1 MENPV
6 TITLDRAQVA
16 EWRVAKAMASRD
28 TGQSL
33 TWGDFFDMLV
43 GSYEQ
48 SSEPRIAYM
57 GQELP
62 KGEDEAEFAVLPDD
76 AMTLAAAA
84 MTGSAAALSEETCE
98 LIAEKVAEKIVE
110 RLKSLNLGLTED

>member
-6 TITLDRAQVA
+6 TITLDKAQVA

-43 GSYEQ
+43 GSYGQ
-48 SSEPRIAYM
+48 SSKPRVVHMA
-57 GQELP
+57 QELP
-62 KGEDEAEFAVLPDD
+62 EGEEEAEVIAVPDD
-76 AMTLAAAA
+76 ALTLEVAA
-84 MTGSAAALSEETCE
+84 MTGTAARLTEETCE

-110 RLKSLNLGLTED
+110 RLKALYGKG

>member
-48 SSEPRIAYM
+48 SEEPRIAHM
-57 GQELP
+57 GQGIPE
-62 KGEDEAEFAVLPDD
+62 GDEEAEFTVVPDD
-76 AMTLAAAA
+76 AMTLEVAA
-84 MTGSAAALSEETCE
+84 MTESASPQNEETWE
-98 LIAEKVAEKIVE
+98 LIARMIAEKIVE
-110 RLKSLNLGLTED
+110 RLKSQNLGLTED

>member
-1 MENPV
+1 MENRIS
-6 TITLDRAQVA
+6 ITVERDQVA

-48 SSEPRIAYM
+48 SSEPHTAHM
-57 GQELP
+57 AQKLP
-62 KGEDEAEFAVLPDD
+62 EGEEEAEFTVVPDD
-76 AMTLAAAA
+76 AMTLEVAA
-84 MTGSAAALSEETCE
+84 MTGSAAMLTEETCE
-98 LIAEKVAEKIVE
+98 LIAEKAAEKIVE
-110 RLKSLNLGLTED
+110 RLKSQNLGLTED

>member
-6 TITLDRAQVA
+6 TITLDKAQVA

-33 TWGDFFDMLV
+33 TWGGFFDMLV

-48 SSEPRIAYM
+48 SSEPRFVRM
-57 GQELP
+57 EQELP
-62 KGEDEAEFAVLPDD
+62 EGEEEAEVIAVPDD
-76 AMTLAAAA
+76 ALTLEVAA
-84 MTGSAAALSEETCE
+84 MTGTAARLTEETCE

-110 RLKSLNLGLTED
+110 RLKAVYGKD

>member
-43 GSYEQ
+43 GSYEK
-48 SSEPRIAYM
+48 SEESRLAHM
-57 GQELP
+57 GQEIP
-62 KGEDEAEFAVLPDD
+62 EGEEEAEFIAVRDD
-76 AMTLAAAA
+76 AVTLAVAA
-84 MTGSAAALSEETCE
+84 MTGSAASLTEETCE
-98 LIAEKVAEKIVE
+98 LIAERVAEKIVE